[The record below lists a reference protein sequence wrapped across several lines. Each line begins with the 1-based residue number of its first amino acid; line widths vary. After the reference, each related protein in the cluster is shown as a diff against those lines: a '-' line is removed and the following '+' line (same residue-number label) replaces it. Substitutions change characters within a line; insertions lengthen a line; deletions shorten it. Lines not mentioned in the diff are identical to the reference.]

1 MKMQIVSCPRCGT
14 FVLDDTAQCHG
25 CGHILDQD
33 TANELKR
40 RALPTDGAVR
50 DDMESC
56 PSCGE
61 TCRTGLVR
69 CWNCSTFLRPEIEAS
84 YRRMKEQ
91 GKYEIE
97 FIDLPVIDASS
108 VTEEDSLRGRVATP
122 ESFLAAHAYSSQ
134 GDDDDDFELSEETQF
149 GVVDE
154 DNFELG
160 DQFAL
165 TDQSVESSSM
175 DELPSADES
184 DSYQIQAPASGKK
197 TPIEIAV
204 VPDLEGA
211 IPLLQTDESIPPV
224 QNETSVPP
232 VRSEASEPPVRDVAE
247 TPASAEDH
255 ADKELL
261 EIANAEEKD
270 IERVRKTQRSKD
282 TFLIYC
288 PQGCRIR
295 VKERHRGKSGKCPRC
310 QSEFVVPRKPVVKK
324 EEGGAA
330 ANPIES
336 SRFKKWLNDI
346 RLHTVDPQKLRIK
359 ADSLFNECQPIDL
372 GFSAEDLLF
381 ATLIVGKFGANAKKV
396 PPVRQAMIE
405 HFFKQGTVD
414 TLAVAAKKIY
424 TKDQIAQFTVA
435 QPAPAGTESLFGDIP
450 VFGINRIAV
459 RIPRSAD
466 DSHPK
471 YLSFSLSEFR
481 AFAAALQEVC
491 EVTGLAAN
499 AAIPMTDEYATRK
512 CHLSQAN
519 VLELAQVNYYEKDP
533 AFKLEFSGWKCA
545 ACGIIVSEAAR
556 AEAKLGGANGKA
568 IAKAKCPK
576 CSQKFGYLPL
586 YKLVGAGT
594 EQPAVEQPAEPAMA

>member
-25 CGHILDQD
+25 CGHILDQES
-33 TANELKR
+33 ANELKR

-50 DDMESC
+50 DDMENC

-84 YRRMKEQ
+84 YLRMKEQ
-91 GKYEIE
+91 GKYQIE
-97 FIDLPVIDASS
+97 FIDLPVIDSSS
-108 VTEEDSLRGRVATP
+108 VTEEDSLRGRVSTP
-122 ESFLAAHAYSSQ
+122 ESFLASRAYSVD
-134 GDDDDDFELSEETQF
+134 GDDDDFELSEETQF

-160 DQFAL
+160 GDFAL
-165 TDQSVESSSM
+165 TDQSVESLPM
-175 DELPSADES
+175 DDLQSADEG
-184 DSYQIQAPASGKK
+184 YQIQAPTSGKK
-197 TPIEIAV
+197 TPIEVAV
-204 VPDLEGA
+204 VAEPEGDLP
-211 IPLLQTDESIPPV
+211 PLQADDSLPPVQTETSIPPV
-224 QNETSVPP
+224 RDET
-232 VRSEASEPPVRDVAE
+232 SEPPVRDVAE
-247 TPASAEDH
+247 TPASAEER

-261 EIANAEEKD
+261 EIATAEEKD
-270 IERVRKTQRSKD
+270 IARVRKDQRSKD

-295 VKERHRGKSGKCPRC
+295 VKEKHRGKSGKCPRC

-324 EEGGAA
+324 AETAEE

-359 ADSLFNECQPIDL
+359 ADSLLNECQPIDL
-372 GFSAEDLLF
+372 GFSADDLLF
-381 ATLIVGKFGANAKKV
+381 ATLIVGKFGANAKKI

-414 TLAVAAKKIY
+414 TLAIAAKKVY
-424 TKDQIAQFTVA
+424 NKEQLAQFVIA

-450 VFGINRIAV
+450 VFGTNRIAV
-459 RIPRSAD
+459 RVPRSAD
-466 DSHPK
+466 EPHAK
-471 YLSFSLSEFR
+471 YLSFNLSEFR
-481 AFAAALQEVC
+481 AFVTALQEVC
-491 EVTGLAAN
+491 GVSGLAASTT
-499 AAIPMTDEYATRK
+499 IPLTDEYATRK
-512 CHLSQAN
+512 CHLSQAD
-519 VLELAQVNYYEKDP
+519 VLELLQTNYYEKDP

-545 ACGIIVSEAAR
+545 ACGIIVSEKAR

-576 CSQKFGYLPL
+576 CTQKFGYLPL
-586 YKLVGAGT
+586 YKLVGAGA
-594 EQPAVEQPAEPAMA
+594 EQPAAEQPAEPAMA